1 MYTFHMK
8 SEILFSLER
17 GQTRIEAVLGDMTE
31 EEVDVI
37 VNAAN
42 SRLLHGGGLAGA
54 LVRRGGQSIQT
65 ESNRIAP
72 IPVGG
77 AGVTSAGTLPA
88 RWIVHAV
95 GPRWG
100 EGDEEQ
106 KLRSAIRASLTRAD
120 ELGAAAIALP
130 AISTG
135 IFGYP
140 KQAGVRTIVD
150 ELLRWL
156 DDNPDTALRLV
167 HLTAFDEPTAALFAQ
182 ELQNQSVQ

>member
-1 MYTFHMK
+1 MK
-8 SEILFSLER
+8 SEILFSVGR
-17 GQTRIEAVLGDMTE
+17 GHTRVDAVLGDMTE
-31 EEVDVI
+31 EIVDVI

-42 SRLLHGGGLAGA
+42 SQLQHGGGLAGA
-54 LVRRGGQSIQT
+54 LVRRGGRSIQA
-65 ESNRIAP
+65 ESSRVAP
-72 IPVGG
+72 VPVGG
-77 AGVTSAGTLPA
+77 AAVTSAGTLHA

-106 KLRSAIRASLTRAD
+106 KLRSAIRASLGKAD
-120 ELGAAAIALP
+120 ELKARSIALP

-150 ELLRWL
+150 ELFRWL
-156 DDNPDTALRLV
+156 DENPNTVLRLV

-182 ELQNQSVQ
+182 ELQNPSVP